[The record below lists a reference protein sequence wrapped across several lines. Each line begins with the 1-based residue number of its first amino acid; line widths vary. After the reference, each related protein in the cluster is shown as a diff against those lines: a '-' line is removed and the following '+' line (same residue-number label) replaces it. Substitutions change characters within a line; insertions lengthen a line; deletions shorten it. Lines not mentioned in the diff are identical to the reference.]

1 MKMLDIVYS
10 RIAKTRSGK
19 VIPYIQSIND
29 LRNVTKY
36 FQESSF
42 STDDYL
48 DAFAVFN
55 FLAFRALRRL
65 DKEAIYEQHGVLVL
79 NFINPVDLNVA
90 KIRANIR
97 SAFDP
102 RDLGKSLIAV
112 EFMDY

>member
-1 MKMLDIVYS
+1 MPIQIRKNI
-10 RIAKTRSGK
+10 RSGK

-36 FQESSF
+36 FQVSSF

-65 DKEAIYEQHGVLVL
+65 DEEAIFEEHGELVL
-79 NFINPVDLNVA
+79 NHLTPGELNDA
-90 KIRANIR
+90 KIRANIK
-97 SAFDP
+97 SAFDL
-102 RDLGKSLIAV
+102 RDLGKSLVAI

>member
-1 MKMLDIVYS
+1 MKMLNIVYS

-19 VIPYIQSIND
+19 VIPYTQSIND
-29 LRNVTKY
+29 LRYVTKY
-36 FQESSF
+36 IQELSF

-55 FLAFRALRRL
+55 FLAFRALRRS
-65 DKEAIYEQHGVLVL
+65 DNEAIFGQHGVLVL
-79 NFINPVDLNVA
+79 NFINPMDFNDA

-97 SAFDP
+97 SAFDL
-102 RDLGKSLIAV
+102 RDLGKSLVAV